1 MFCMCHS
8 NIAGDMID
16 LGQSYDKKFL
26 MKMVNVLD
34 LNLREGTCIMQTKT
48 KNVQDSIK
56 TIRIYDILSSN
67 FL

>member
-1 MFCMCHS
+1 MFFMCHS
-8 NIAGDMID
+8 NIAGDMIK
-16 LGQSYDKKFL
+16 YDKNFL

-56 TIRIYDILSSN
+56 TIKNYDILSSD